1 MFANYYL
8 ILYSCTQLHV
18 FNIHTLNQPL
28 FISVAKSHTKN
39 LPLKPSQVQQ
49 KKKKKRHGSEGEAMY
64 ENTHLKSHVVWG
76 GTNCSS
82 HDNDFMTH
90 CNKCGIIKLVCIS
103 SNIYTYIYIFK
114 HVSHESFFVCT
125 RKCIWCCTY
134 LLILHIHI

>member
-18 FNIHTLNQPL
+18 CNIHTLNQPL

-49 KKKKKRHGSEGEAMY
+49 KKKRHGSEGEAMY

-103 SNIYTYIYIFK
+103 PYVYISK
-114 HVSHESFFVCT
+114 
-125 RKCIWCCTY
+125 Y
-134 LLILHIHI
+134 LNMYHMNHSLYVNTNLYGVVHIL